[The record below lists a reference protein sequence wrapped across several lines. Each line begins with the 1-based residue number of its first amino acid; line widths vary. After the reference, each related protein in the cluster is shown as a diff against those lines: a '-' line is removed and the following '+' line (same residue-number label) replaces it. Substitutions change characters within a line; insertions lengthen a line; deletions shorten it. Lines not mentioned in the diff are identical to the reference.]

1 MAGVTRCAAFEAH
14 LRARGGILFGFST
27 DWLVLAGWIAADS
40 SGVFLVCNHAK
51 DPQPRRA
58 YARTGTSYLSS
69 ARPVPYCW
77 TEISLRDGEVI

>member
-40 SGVFLVCNHAK
+40 SGAFLVCNHAK
-51 DPQPRRA
+51 DPQAKKSLCTHWHLIPQLHETRA
-58 YARTGTSYLSS
+58 VLLDRN
-69 ARPVPYCW
+69 
-77 TEISLRDGEVI
+77 